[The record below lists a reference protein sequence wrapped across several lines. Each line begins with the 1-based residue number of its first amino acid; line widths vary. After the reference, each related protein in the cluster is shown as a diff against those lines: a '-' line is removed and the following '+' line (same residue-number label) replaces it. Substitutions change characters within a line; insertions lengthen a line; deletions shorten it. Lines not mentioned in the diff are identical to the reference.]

1 VSDST
6 KFLITCGSR
15 GIDKCEA
22 HAYQITARQQAAKIA
37 DLEAALLNIKQQGY
51 MKKLITHN
59 DRLLSYTSHLE
70 GQIEYLES
78 KLKDQG

>member
-15 GIDKCEA
+15 GIEKCEA
-22 HAYQITARQQAAKIA
+22 MAYQITARQQAAKIA
-37 DLEAALLNIKQQGY
+37 DLEAALLNIRQQGY